1 MELIL
6 LQSVDGLGRPG
17 DQVKVRDGYARNF
30 LLPRGKAVPL
40 SADALR
46 GLAKL
51 KKRADEEEKAL
62 LSTMEALAAKIAGAQ
77 VQISARSTEEG
88 HLFGSVTDRDVLAA
102 LVAAGWQV
110 PPRSVRMAAHLK
122 QAGTSDVELHL
133 HGSIMATIKVEVVP
147 VDAEGNRIDV
157 VAPPPA
163 AAEPVGKPAETSE
176 DAAPAASEAREE
188 PAKGKGKAD
197 KAAKSEKGADK
208 GPDKGEARAEKP
220 AKDVAEGEGK
230 AKAKKRDKAKD

>member
-46 GLAKL
+46 GLSKL
-51 KKRADEEEKAL
+51 KKRAEEEEKAL
-62 LSTMEALAAKIAGAQ
+62 LSTMEALAARIGGAQ
-77 VQISARSTEEG
+77 VQITARATEEG
-88 HLFGSVTDRDVLAA
+88 HLFGSVTERDVQAA

-122 QAGTSDVELHL
+122 EAGTADVELHL
-133 HGSIMATIKVEVVP
+133 HGEITAVVKVEVVP
-147 VDAEGNRIDV
+147 VDAEGNRIEV
-157 VAPPPA
+157 VAPTPS
-163 AAEPVGKPAETSE
+163 V
-176 DAAPAASEAREE
+176 AAPAPEAQDGEEDEE
-188 PAKGKGKAD
+188 P
-197 KAAKSEKGADK
+197 
-208 GPDKGEARAEKP
+208 AEKP
-220 AKDVAEGEGK
+220 AKGEKAGKGEKGEKSDARAEKSAEPEAEGKGK
-230 AKAKKRDKAKD
+230 KKDRKKS

>member
-6 LQSVDGLGRPG
+6 LQSVEGLGRPG

-77 VQISARSTEEG
+77 VQITARATEEG
-88 HLFGSVTDRDVLAA
+88 HLFGSVTERDVLSA
-102 LVAAGWQV
+102 LTAAGWQV
-110 PPRSVRMAAHLK
+110 PPRSVRMQAHLK
-122 QAGTSDVELHL
+122 EAGTADVELHL
-133 HGSIMATIKVEVVP
+133 HGAIMATVKVEVVP

-163 AAEPVGKPAETSE
+163 AAVPQADAEPGEAEAGPEAKPEKPARGEGKGEKTGKPDKA
-176 DAAPAASEAREE
+176 DRADKVDKPEARV
-188 PAKGKGKAD
+188 
-197 KAAKSEKGADK
+197 
-208 GPDKGEARAEKP
+208 EKP
-220 AKDVAEGEGK
+220 AKGEAEARGR
-230 AKAKKRDKAKD
+230 KKDRTKS